1 MMRSGPF
8 ARRRAA
14 LRGVALPAA
23 LASVLLASPA
33 FAKTFRLPAP
43 VAVKAKVDRAI
54 ESNKQ
59 ANNTEFLVTVTG
71 MLKAEG
77 CLVLKPGAAGQG
89 RVVASFPPE
98 KKGVPGRLQLQLTKL
113 TFADGKS
120 RPVSTKSLERVGEKP
135 KSEKVMKIL
144 WSKRG
149 GPATVAAG
157 QELTFETDADI
168 ELEMDCVK
176 PQP

>member
-1 MMRSGPF
+1 MTDRPVKDRF
-8 ARRRAA
+8 AAA
-14 LRGVALPAA
+14 LFALLCSALPAA
-23 LASVLLASPA
+23 PA

-43 VAVKAKVDRAI
+43 VTVKARVDRAI
-54 ESNKQ
+54 ESDKE
-59 ANNTEFLVTVTG
+59 ANNTEFLVVVSG
-71 MLKAEG
+71 PLKAEG
-77 CLVLKPGAAGQG
+77 CFVLKPGAAGQG

-98 KKGVPGRLQLQLTKL
+98 KKGVPGKLQLQLTKL

-120 RPVSTKSLERVGEKP
+120 RPISTKSLERVGEKP

-144 WSKRG
+144 WSKKG
-149 GPATVAAG
+149 GPATVALN

-176 PQP
+176 Q